1 MSLRIVFQSSGF
13 AGCEKGMDIDM
24 RKEIIVECSEMED
37 MAHAYSILEKALGL
51 AKGSVTDM
59 DSLYDSLL
67 ELSEPVELTFEDMD
81 LLEVYLGEEGAEI
94 LETFERAASE
104 NENLELI

>member
-1 MSLRIVFQSSGF
+1 
-13 AGCEKGMDIDM
+13 M
-24 RKEIIVECSEMED
+24 RKEIIVECSEMENL
-37 MAHAYSILEKALGL
+37 AHAFSILEKALSFP
-51 AKGSVTDM
+51 KGSITDM

-81 LLEVYLGEEGAEI
+81 LLDVYLDEDGAEI
-94 LETFERAASE
+94 LETFERAAAE